1 MKISE
6 LKVCHRAC
14 PSRKYQLA
22 SGCDQRGG
30 MRHALLMLTKLRA
43 LPNSIHGRVRWVR
56 RQVLLVLL
64 VRLRLAP
71 AAHPSNAE
79 EDDGGDK
86 ETADALG
93 EGRGVGADLVSEG
106 LQLVEQRLELL
117 DQGLELVV
125 QGPELLEQGLE
136 VVEQWVA
143 VLPEADRR
151 RHGHLAANRPTSED
165 HGALLDAQ
173 SVDAAGDLHEAALV
187 PIRAP
192 RILHPPK
199 RCATIGAVACGNHG
213 VATDNVPPNPRLVDV
228 WAVVVLKAL
237 SHVNGDEER
246 IARHQGV
253 HHLML
258 ARDLVEAVED
268 PARLRELR
276 CTTGPAAVPPRE
288 GIATRAFHR
297 EVTLRVAAAAQIW
310 SVMLARDARLHGLPR
325 SKCVAAVAPHAL
337 RIASHQ
343 ALDRDLVTLIDAGHG
358 MLVRA
363 RDAEV
368 VHHRGGR
375 GESPTTSTRALIPDN
390 VLAKAGE
397 ALRIE
402 RAEAHGGRQGLH

>member
-1 MKISE
+1 
-6 LKVCHRAC
+6 
-14 PSRKYQLA
+14 
-22 SGCDQRGG
+22 
-30 MRHALLMLTKLRA
+30 MLTKLRA
-43 LPNSIHGRVRWVR
+43 FPNSILGRVRR
-56 RQVLLVLL
+56 RALLVLL

-71 AAHPSNAE
+71 AAHPSDAE

-106 LQLVEQRLELL
+106 LQLVEQ
-117 DQGLELVV
+117 GLE
-125 QGPELLEQGLE
+125 GPELLEQGLE
-136 VVEQWVA
+136 LVEQWVA

-151 RHGHLAANRPTSED
+151 RHGRLAANRPTSED

-173 SVDAAGDLHEAALV
+173 SVDAAGDLHEAALI

-192 RILHPPK
+192 GVLHPPK
-199 RCATIGAVACGNHG
+199 RCATIGAVACGNHA
-213 VATDNVPPNPRLVDV
+213 VATDNVAPNTRLVDV

-237 SHVNGDEER
+237 SHVNGDEES

-276 CTTGPAAVPPRE
+276 CTSGRAVVTPRE
-288 GIATRAFHR
+288 GIATSAFHR
-297 EVTLRVAAAAQIW
+297 EVTLRVATAAQIW
-310 SVMLARDARLHGLPR
+310 SVSLARDARLHGLPS
-325 SKCVAAVAPHAL
+325 SKCVAAAAPHAL

-343 ALDRDLVTLIDAGHG
+343 ALDRNLVTLIGAGHG
-358 MLVRA
+358 LLVRA

-375 GESPTTSTRALIPDN
+375 GESPTTSTRALIPDD
-390 VLAKAGE
+390 VLAEAGE

-402 RAEAHGGRQGLH
+402 RAQAHGGRQGWHRL